1 MQETSDVQNDV
12 RNEIMSA
19 FIKLVPYLS
28 VMFDNEASFALTD
41 TEKYI
46 INECCPVLQL
56 RADPGD
62 PVPTGGAAYRAI
74 QTGEVV
80 ISNVPKEV
88 YGAPFR
94 SYAIPVKD
102 NGSVVGC
109 ILVGKSLQKSHDL
122 QNAYKNQYSAQQQIS
137 HAIGVLSD
145 ELQNVAGMNNDILQN
160 VAEADESTRVTDEIL
175 SMVKRISA
183 QTKLLGLN
191 ATIEAARAG
200 ESGKG
205 FFVVAQEIGKLSNMT
220 NDFLKKIEQ
229 ALQQINKSVKEIS
242 DKISKAAQVYQSQAT
257 AIKEIAAS
265 VDELTDS
272 LKVLEV
278 MAENI

>member
-94 SYAIPVKD
+94 SYAIPVKE

>member
-94 SYAIPVKD
+94 SYAIPVKE

-183 QTKLLGLN
+183 QTRLLGLN

-272 LKVLEV
+272 LKVLEE

>member
-137 HAIGVLSD
+137 RAIGVLSD
-145 ELQNVAGMNNDILQN
+145 ELQNVAEMNNDILQN

-183 QTKLLGLN
+183 QTRLLGLN

-272 LKVLEV
+272 LKVLEE

>member
-137 HAIGVLSD
+137 RAIGVLSD

-220 NDFLKKIEQ
+220 NDFLKRIEQ

-272 LKVLEV
+272 LKVLEE

>member
-272 LKVLEV
+272 LKVLEE